1 MELKKKEL
9 LLVNF
14 SEFQVACVC
23 VGFKVTLSKKKER
36 KGLVKLVVEALL
48 KERICQSVI

>member
-1 MELKKKEL
+1 MELKKIEL

-14 SEFQVACVC
+14 SEFQVACVF